1 MPHDKHYP
9 AVNPV
14 AKPKLLARMG
24 GWLGGLVNNPTTGQI
39 SHGKVWANIAAGV
52 MTWRF
57 VSGDAPEWQWWAYGG
72 MVGGYGLAKRAIAAV
87 QQVSENKK
95 GNE

>member
-9 AVNPV
+9 KAA
-14 AKPKLLARMG
+14 AKTTLSARVG
-24 GWLGGLVNNPTTGQI
+24 GWLGGLVNNPTTGKI
-39 SHGKVWANIAAGV
+39 SHSKLWANIAAGV
-52 MTWRF
+52 MTWQF

-87 QQVSENKK
+87 QQVSEIKK
-95 GNE
+95 ERE